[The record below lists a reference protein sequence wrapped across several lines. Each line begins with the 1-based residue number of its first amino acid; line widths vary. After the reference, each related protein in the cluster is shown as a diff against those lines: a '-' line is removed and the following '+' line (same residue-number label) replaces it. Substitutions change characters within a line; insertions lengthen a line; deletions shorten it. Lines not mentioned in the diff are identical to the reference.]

1 MSGTSSRPLGAAARS
16 LARGPSPRLLTA
28 WLLAAGVL
36 AAAGPPASAED
47 IYLPPADFVAL
58 AFDGAPPAGK
68 NLWLRGGIQDDI
80 TSILGHRYGGLRIK
94 YWREGSRTAW
104 ILEEIG
110 KYEPITAGFIVD
122 DAQLADVRILIYR
135 ESHGWEVR
143 YPFFTDQFRGLE
155 LNENRRLTGPID
167 GISGATLS
175 VSSITR
181 LAALALFLD
190 ARVAA
195 DAGG

>member
-1 MSGTSSRPLGAAARS
+1 MTARGLACGPLSLLLIAYS
-16 LARGPSPRLLTA
+16 LAVGILLTVSQQA
-28 WLLAAGVL
+28 LA
-36 AAAGPPASAED
+36 EE
-47 IYLPPADFVAL
+47 IYLPPADFVDL
-58 AFDGAPPAGK
+58 AFDGEPPASK

-80 TSILGHRYGGLRIK
+80 TTIMGHRYGGLRIK
-94 YWREGSRTAW
+94 YWREGGRTAW

-122 DAQLADVRILIYR
+122 SGKLAEIRILIYR

>member
-1 MSGTSSRPLGAAARS
+1 M
-16 LARGPSPRLLTA
+16 
-28 WLLAAGVL
+28 
-36 AAAGPPASAED
+36 
-47 IYLPPADFVAL
+47 
-58 AFDGAPPAGK
+58 
-68 NLWLRGGIQDDI
+68 
-80 TSILGHRYGGLRIK
+80 RIK
-94 YWREGSRTAW
+94 YWREGGRTAW

-122 DAQLADVRILIYR
+122 SGKLAEIRILIYR

>member
-1 MSGTSSRPLGAAARS
+1 MGSTARSAACGPSSRTRTALS
-16 LARGPSPRLLTA
+16 LV
-28 WLLAAGVL
+28 AGVL
-36 AAAGPPASAED
+36 LATASIEAPAEET
-47 IYLPPADFVAL
+47 YLPPAEFVAL
-58 AFDGAPPAGK
+58 AFDGEPPASK

-94 YWREGSRTAW
+94 YWRDGRRTAW

-110 KYEPITAGFIVD
+110 KYEPITAGFVVD
-122 DAQLADVRILIYR
+122 DGRLAEIRILIYR

-167 GISGATLS
+167 GIAGATLS

-195 DAGG
+195 DAEG

>member
-1 MSGTSSRPLGAAARS
+1 MDSTARS
-16 LARGPSPRLLTA
+16 LACGPSFRFRIA
-28 WLLAAGVL
+28 FSLAVGILSAVPERAL
-36 AAAGPPASAED
+36 AED

-58 AFDGAPPAGK
+58 AFDGEPPSSK

-80 TSILGHRYGGLRIK
+80 TTILGHRYGGLRIK
-94 YWREGSRTAW
+94 YWRHGSRTAW
-104 ILEEIG
+104 ILDEIG

-122 DAQLADVRILIYR
+122 DGRLAEIRILIYR

-143 YPFFTDQFRGLE
+143 YPFFIDQFRGLE

>member
-1 MSGTSSRPLGAAARS
+1 MDSTARS
-16 LARGPSPRLLTA
+16 LACGPSSRFWIA
-28 WLLAAGVL
+28 FSLAAGILSAVTQHAL
-36 AAAGPPASAED
+36 AED
-47 IYLPPADFVAL
+47 VYLPPADFVDL
-58 AFDGAPPAGK
+58 AFDGEPPSGK

-80 TSILGHRYGGLRIK
+80 TTILGHRYGGLRIK
-94 YWREGSRTAW
+94 YWRDGSRTAW
-104 ILEEIG
+104 ILDEIG

-122 DAQLADVRILIYR
+122 NGRLAEIRILIYR